1 MTIDSSRA
9 LTERLRPLTIAVA
22 LLGFVLWVP
31 VEKLFMTEIGFDAAT
46 IGVMTACYAALVP
59 LIEVPSGI
67 LADRWSRR
75 GVLIIAAIA
84 LSLTS
89 LVGGLSY
96 AIPTYIASAL
106 ILAVYFA
113 MYSGT
118 MDAIVYDT
126 VLEEIGASDRFEHT
140 IGRVRAV
147 ESASLVAGA
156 LAGGVIAE
164 LTSARL
170 TYFLTVPFTALAIV
184 ALLRFREPLLHQ
196 QGDRTS
202 LRVQLATT
210 YRAITR
216 TPRLL
221 PVVALVLFAAVLL
234 AVILEFGPLWL
245 IAHDATAGLYGPHWA
260 ALTAMLGIGGVVAGR
275 FALGRRSVLIPI
287 IVAVI
292 AASLALTQPSLPL
305 AIGAQVLL
313 VFLVVVASIRATH
326 LLHDAVPSTIRSG
339 VASGV
344 SSLGWMVLLPCALGL
359 GFLTERS
366 GVWVGA
372 WLVVAIAVL
381 MCLALVVAM
390 RPGAGSVP
398 SVAETLTTQL
408 VRDVRRC
415 LSEQRHE
422 VTHIDCRDAVELVT
436 DFLEGGLDTHAESA
450 FINHIGDCAGCERHV
465 EQMRQTISLLRTLSE
480 LVPAGR

>member
-1 MTIDSSRA
+1 M
-9 LTERLRPLTIAVA
+9 
-22 LLGFVLWVP
+22 LWVP

-46 IGVMTACYAALVP
+46 IGVMAASYAALVP
-59 LIEVPSGI
+59 LIEIPSGVM
-67 LADRWSRR
+67 ADRWSRR
-75 GVLIIAAIA
+75 GVLIISAIA

-96 AIPTYIASAL
+96 NIPTYIGSAL

-126 VLEEIGASDRFEHT
+126 VLEEIGASDRFERT

-147 ESASLVAGA
+147 ESAALVAGA
-156 LAGGVIAE
+156 LAGGLIAE
-164 LTSARL
+164 ITSARV
-170 TYFLTVPFTALAIV
+170 TYFLTVPFTAVAIV

-196 QGDRTS
+196 HGDRML
-202 LRVQLATT
+202 LRVQIATT
-210 YRAITR
+210 YRAITH

-221 PVVALVLFAAVLL
+221 PVVALVLFTAVLL

-260 ALTAMLGIGGVVAGR
+260 ALTAMLGIGGVAAGR
-275 FALGRRSVLIPI
+275 IALGRPSVLIPV
-287 IVAVI
+287 IVAVT
-292 AASLALTQPSLPL
+292 AASVALTRPSLPL

-313 VFLVVVASIRATH
+313 VFLVVVANIRATQ
-326 LLHDAVPSTIRSG
+326 LLHDAVPSTIRGG

-344 SSLGWMVLLPCALGL
+344 SSLGWMFLLPCALGL
-359 GFLTERS
+359 GFLTEHA

-372 WLVVAIAVL
+372 WLVVAITVL
-381 MCLALVVAM
+381 MCVALVVAV
-390 RPGAGSVP
+390 RPGAS
-398 SVAETLTTQL
+398 SAQSTAEALTTQL

-415 LSEQRHE
+415 LAEQRHE
-422 VTHIDCRDAVELVT
+422 IVSIDCRDAVELVT
-436 DFLEGGLDTHAESA
+436 DFLEGGLDPHAELA
-450 FINHIGDCAGCERHV
+450 FVKHVGDCPGCERHV
-465 EQMRQTISLLRTLSE
+465 EQMRQTISLLRSLAEPE
-480 LVPAGR
+480 LAGN